1 MVATFDSGFVRGEQR
16 DHRTVPPHIAAT
28 RTIRR
33 SADSQP
39 PAYTRV
45 EVMMHKVEQ
54 LPRYQTDSGWR
65 KTKRFIKR
73 LNVRALRRLGKIHLE
88 DAPKKVSS
96 GWCD

>member
-1 MVATFDSGFVRGEQR
+1 
-16 DHRTVPPHIAAT
+16 
-28 RTIRR
+28 
-33 SADSQP
+33 
-39 PAYTRV
+39 
-45 EVMMHKVEQ
+45 MHKVEQ